1 MSVTHVLDDNDRWRV
16 IVEVDRRTRMMV
28 ALIPKQC
35 TAADVVLF
43 TDNVLSAMRR
53 KLLEEARRENERGKA
68 EGKSKGEVPGPDAP
82 GQGKEEGEQAPGGEK
97 GGGDPST

>member
-1 MSVTHVLDDNDRWRV
+1 MTGVTHVLDDNDRWRV

-43 TDNVLSAMRR
+43 TDNVLTAMRR

-68 EGKSKGEVPGPDAP
+68 EGKSEGKVSGPDEAGAP
-82 GQGKEEGEQAPGGEK
+82 PKEEDPKGGGPK
-97 GGGDPST
+97 GGGDPT